1 MAINNKFEKKNK
13 GIAFVSNTSVDK
25 SDGDLETDEEISEVI
40 AMVGRLFNNIMKSM
54 DRGRRPNVKNITS
67 DIGKSSDSL

>member
-1 MAINNKFEKKNK
+1 MAINNTSEKKNK

-25 SDGDLETDEEISEVI
+25 SEGDKSE
-40 AMVGRLFNNIMKSM
+40 GDNIMKSM